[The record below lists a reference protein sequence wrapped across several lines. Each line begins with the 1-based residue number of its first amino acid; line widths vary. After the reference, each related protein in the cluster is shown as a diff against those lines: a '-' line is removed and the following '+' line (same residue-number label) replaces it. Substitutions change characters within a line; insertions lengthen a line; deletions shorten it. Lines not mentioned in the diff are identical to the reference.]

1 MAEER
6 QLEEIDSEIYKNR
19 TITVYL
25 ETFVINTSD
34 GPKTETMLTAQ
45 ITPSAPQL
53 EWQGAYRQDLDEV
66 FETCRDLI
74 DGKSL

>member
-6 QLEEIDSEIYKNR
+6 QLKEIDSEIYKDR
-19 TITVYL
+19 TITIYL
-25 ETFVINTSD
+25 ETFVINTPQ
-34 GPKTETMLTAQ
+34 GPKTEAGLTAQ
-45 ITPSAPQL
+45 ITPSAPAL

-74 DGKSL
+74 DRKSI